1 MSKDMLT
8 CHVCGWH
15 DHWQRFD
22 GGHCPNC
29 GAFVTDEDDTDA
41 DAAKGAGR

>member
-1 MSKDMLT
+1 MMT
-8 CHVCGWH
+8 CQVCGWH

-29 GAFVTDEDDTDA
+29 GAFVTEEDDTDA